1 MSRIAEIES
10 VLLSLATK
18 PLEISFSINETC
30 KNKLLVIGVDMK
42 IRSIQLKSIEA
53 RRYID
58 RNQKPKQI
66 RIDHN
71 SQVTQIQNQS
81 NNSATVEFQYTASY
95 GAVGM
100 IKLEGS
106 LIYENDDARK
116 ITKEWRD
123 TRKMPNQ
130 VASHIHTAV
139 MHACVPEAVGI
150 AKDLGL
156 PPPIPLPQVRLGSKP
171 SKGQFGPEVA

>member
-1 MSRIAEIES
+1 MSGMAEIEL

-30 KNKLLVIGVDMK
+30 KNKLLVIEVDMK
-42 IRSIQLKSIEA
+42 IKNIQLKSIEA

-81 NNSATVEFQYTASY
+81 NNQATVEFQYTASY

-116 ITKEWRD
+116 ITKEWLD